1 MNADLFREDR
11 LSFWDRLIRGVHV
24 PPEECE
30 GLLARLVHDDCP
42 DENRIGCILLLASV
56 GIASDGTKPMRR
68 NLRAALRYWFSHTGT
83 KDRPENLEPRDL
95 LDAGLEDV
103 IGLYLNWPE
112 AMGSVEGNKIDYTAK
127 ERIEKQIRAR
137 CAKEWKKRF
146 GSSAP
151 REIYDRR

>member
-1 MNADLFREDR
+1 MNSDLFREDR
-11 LSFWDRLIRGVHV
+11 LSFWDRLIRGEQV
-24 PPEECE
+24 PSEECE
-30 GLLARLVHDDCP
+30 ELVTGLVHDASP
-42 DENRIGCILLLASV
+42 EERIGCILLLASV
-56 GIASDGTKPMRR
+56 GIASDGTKAMRR

-95 LDAGLEDV
+95 LEAGLEDV

-112 AMGSVEGNKIDYTAK
+112 AMGSVEGSKVDYTAK
-127 ERIEKQIRAR
+127 ERIEKLLRAR
-137 CAKEWKKRF
+137 CAKEWQKRF